1 MTFIYILLLCI
12 NILYTEVKCAI
23 ICWFTNAIYIQD
35 FYSSEL
41 KLPMLIWLY
50 HVLNSYRFKCNSYN
64 LIYSSNGRWRPSS
77 KSTGLWA
84 TRSGC
89 HIYIYIYIA
98 FSHVTPVK
106 VCCCR
111 GLAFWGKKHRPAP
124 RQRKWHDMYLKG
136 NLDKVMCEQSYNIKL
151 CHIERGHIFMIHCQT
166 ILQIVKCPVQLRGK
180 ISLFGET
187 QTCSCVF
194 HTTKVSTIFS

>member
-1 MTFIYILLLCI
+1 MVTC
-12 NILYTEVKCAI
+12 TE
-23 ICWFTNAIYIQD
+23 Y
-35 FYSSEL
+35 
-41 KLPMLIWLY
+41 
-50 HVLNSYRFKCNSYN
+50 YRFKFNSYN

-89 HIYIYIYIA
+89 H
-98 FSHVTPVK
+98 TCQ

-111 GLAFWGKKHRPAP
+111 VWPSEQEHRPAP
-124 RQRKWHDMYLKG
+124 RQRKWHDMYLKV
-136 NLDKVMCEQSYNIKL
+136 NLDKVMCVQSYNIKL

-166 ILQIVKCPVQLRGK
+166 ILQIVKWPVQLRGK
-180 ISLFGET
+180 CLCFGET

-194 HTTKVSTIFS
+194 HTTKVSTIFPKIMKCCVDSLLLNFIVFYLYL